1 MTLTI
6 DDVDTVTIL
15 TISKNDK
22 VLLRK
27 KGTIKSL
34 LRYVFEGTKQENVKQ
49 TIIELQQMYV
59 MMVDNK
65 TTITIKEE
73 K

>member
-1 MTLTI
+1 LTLTLN
-6 DDVDTVTIL
+6 DVDTVTIL

-27 KGTIKSL
+27 KGSIKSL
-34 LRYVFEGTKQENVKQ
+34 LRYVYEGTSKRNVKQ